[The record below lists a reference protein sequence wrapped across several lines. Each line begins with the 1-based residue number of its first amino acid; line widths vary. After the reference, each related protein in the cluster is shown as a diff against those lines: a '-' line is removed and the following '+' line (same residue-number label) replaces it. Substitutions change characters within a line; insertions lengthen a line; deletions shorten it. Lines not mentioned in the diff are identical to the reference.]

1 MSASRCT
8 ENVENVKRSMFDKSR
23 ITFHQKRIPS
33 RISTKAFEVEIKITM
48 ALEREEKDSIKSLA
62 RYNDKAFKDS
72 S

>member
-1 MSASRCT
+1 
-8 ENVENVKRSMFDKSR
+8 MFDKSR

-72 S
+72 P